1 MGPFRSWLLILVQMS
16 SDGECIQGRHHQT
29 GIETSYEQAVR
40 VLFCLVDNLFLANIT
55 CEHPGNSAASL
66 SAESKSRTFPPCL
79 SLILSDEITFLRLM
93 ALFDDDRIY

>member
-1 MGPFRSWLLILVQMS
+1 MESVYKGDTIKLGSRRATNRQREFS
-16 SDGECIQGRHHQT
+16 
-29 GIETSYEQAVR
+29 
-40 VLFCLVDNLFLANIT
+40 FLVDNLFLANIT